1 MGNIVVF
8 GAGGTAGSQ
17 IAQEAFQRGHR
28 VTAAVRRPE
37 ATTSYLPA
45 GVQVVTGD
53 ATSERSVRE
62 LAPEA
67 DALVVAIGGGER
79 GLWLDAARTLVS
91 ALRET
96 PNPPR
101 IIHLG
106 GGATL
111 CTPQGDRFLDE
122 PDFPQEYRDAALGQ
136 ADALAYYRSEADGV
150 RWTYVSPP
158 PLEFHPGARTGH
170 YRTGGDHPVTDH
182 EGRSVL
188 SYQDMAVAIVDEIEN
203 PRHENTR
210 FTAAY

>member
-1 MGNIVVF
+1 MSNIVVF
-8 GAGGTAGSQ
+8 GAGGTAGSR
-17 IAQEAFQRGHR
+17 ITTEAFNRGHR

-37 ATTSYLPA
+37 ATSYLPA

-67 DALVVAIGGGER
+67 DALVVAIGGDQR
-79 GLWLDAARTLVS
+79 GLWLNAARTLVGT
-91 ALRET
+91 LRDMPAT
-96 PNPPR
+96 PR

-111 CTPQGDRFLDE
+111 LTPKGTRILDE
-122 PDFPQEYRDAALGQ
+122 PDFPEEYRDSAIGQ
-136 ADALAYYRSEADGV
+136 AEALDFYRSSADGV
-150 RWTYVSPP
+150 SWTYVSPP
-158 PLEFHPGARTGH
+158 PLEFHPGERTGR
-170 YRTGGDHPVTDH
+170 YRTGDDHPVTDH

-188 SYQDMAVAIVDEIEN
+188 SYQDMAVVIVDEIEN

>member
-8 GAGGTAGSQ
+8 GAGGTAGSL
-17 IAQEAFQRGHR
+17 ITQEAFHRGHR

-37 ATTSYLPA
+37 ATSYLPA

-79 GLWLDAARTLVS
+79 SLWLDAARTLVS
-91 ALRET
+91 AVRET
-96 PNPPR
+96 PNRPR

-111 CTPQGDRFLDE
+111 CTPGGGRFLDE
-122 PDFPQEYRDAALGQ
+122 PDFPREYRDAALGQ
-136 ADALAYYRSEADGV
+136 ADALAYYRSAADGV
-150 RWTYVSPP
+150 CWTYVSPP

-188 SYQDMAVAIVDEIEN
+188 SYQDMAVAIVHEIEN

-210 FTAAY
+210 FTVAY